1 MTVETLLYEGKAK
14 KVYAT
19 DKADVVKV
27 SYKDDATAFNG
38 VKRGQIVGKGAINN
52 QMSNLLFA
60 YLSENG
66 VPTHLIE
73 QISERETLVKKVD
86 IVPIEVVVRNLAAGS
101 FSKRLGVPESTPLP
115 RPIVEFYLKDDEL
128 GDPLITDDHALA
140 LNLATASE
148 LDALRAQALR
158 INELLQAKF
167 AACQLILVDFKLEF
181 GKTSDGDIVL
191 ADEISPDTCRLWD
204 METRKKLDKDR
215 FRQDLGNVEDAYQ
228 EVYARITAIS

>member
-1 MTVETLLYEGKAK
+1 METLLYEGKAK